1 MLTSSRSANAL
12 NGPLDRNPPKAR
24 NAPMLLSF
32 DGRARGADR
41 PGERVLQKA
50 HQRQDRSVFDMANPA
65 VEVYPRDIVQRRTF
79 AWEGIAVELL
89 QAPVCEVIE
98 FRFRAPFHLLAVYE
112 HGVRSDGDTR
122 VEGLPPSTLRD
133 VSRKLTFVPAG
144 HEYVERHKP
153 RDVTRIAYF
162 YIDPGKM
169 PLPDESGVAPAP
181 LAPRLFFEDV
191 TLWNTANKLAKLIEG
206 VGADNRHYFEALGI
220 VLAHELARLNS
231 MAPRIDTPVRGGLAA
246 WQQRTVANYIE
257 DHLAERIPLTV
268 LAQLV
273 RLSPYHFC
281 RAFKQSFGVPPH
293 RYHRNRRI
301 EHAKTLFAKHASSVT
316 DIGMTVGFSETS
328 SFTAAFHKTTGLT
341 PTAFRRSLM

>member
-1 MLTSSRSANAL
+1 M
-12 NGPLDRNPPKAR
+12 
-24 NAPMLLSF
+24 
-32 DGRARGADR
+32 
-41 PGERVLQKA
+41 
-50 HQRQDRSVFDMANPA
+50 
-65 VEVYPRDIVQRRTF
+65 
-79 AWEGIAVELL
+79 
-89 QAPVCEVIE
+89 CEVIE

-153 RDVTRIAYF
+153 RDITRIAYF

-231 MAPRIDTPVRGGLAA
+231 MAPRIDAPVRGGLAA

>member
-1 MLTSSRSANAL
+1 L

-153 RDVTRIAYF
+153 RDITRIAYF

-169 PLPDESGVAPAP
+169 PVA
-181 LAPRLFFEDV
+181 
-191 TLWNTANKLAKLIEG
+191 G
-206 VGADNRHYFEALGI
+206 
-220 VLAHELARLNS
+220 
-231 MAPRIDTPVRGGLAA
+231 
-246 WQQRTVANYIE
+246 
-257 DHLAERIPLTV
+257 
-268 LAQLV
+268 
-273 RLSPYHFC
+273 
-281 RAFKQSFGVPPH
+281 
-293 RYHRNRRI
+293 
-301 EHAKTLFAKHASSVT
+301 
-316 DIGMTVGFSETS
+316 
-328 SFTAAFHKTTGLT
+328 
-341 PTAFRRSLM
+341 

>member
-1 MLTSSRSANAL
+1 MSSGTSRAILRAL
-12 NGPLDRNPPKAR
+12 RISISIPEKCRCR
-24 NAPMLLSF
+24 M
-32 DGRARGADR
+32 RA
-41 PGERVLQKA
+41 
-50 HQRQDRSVFDMANPA
+50 
-65 VEVYPRDIVQRRTF
+65 
-79 AWEGIAVELL
+79 
-89 QAPVCEVIE
+89 
-98 FRFRAPFHLLAVYE
+98 
-112 HGVRSDGDTR
+112 
-122 VEGLPPSTLRD
+122 GLPLRPWLRACSSKT
-133 VSRKLTFVPAG
+133 SR
-144 HEYVERHKP
+144 
-153 RDVTRIAYF
+153 
-162 YIDPGKM
+162 
-169 PLPDESGVAPAP
+169 
-181 LAPRLFFEDV
+181 
-191 TLWNTANKLAKLIEG
+191 WNTANKLAKLIEG

-231 MAPRIDTPVRGGLAA
+231 MAPRIDAPVRGGLAA
-246 WQQRTVANYIE
+246 WPQRTVANYIE